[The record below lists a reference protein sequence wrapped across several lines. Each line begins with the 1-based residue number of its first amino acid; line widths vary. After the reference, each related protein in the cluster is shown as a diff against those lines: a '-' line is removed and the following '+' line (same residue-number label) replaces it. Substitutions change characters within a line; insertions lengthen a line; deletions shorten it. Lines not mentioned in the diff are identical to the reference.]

1 LEQIE
6 YKNEGIK
13 VSEIQ
18 FVDNKA
24 CLDMINIAPGGLI
37 DILDEQSYFPKAT
50 VDSLLTRFDLIFFN
64 QKR

>member
-1 LEQIE
+1 
-6 YKNEGIK
+6 
-13 VSEIQ
+13 
-18 FVDNKA
+18 
-24 CLDMINIAPGGLI
+24 MINIAPGGLI